1 LSTPSPEPPK
11 RARRADRASTTHRRS
26 ASQWAVAWRRFKR
39 NKSGLAGMFIVG
51 FFVFVGVTSP
61 WIAPFPA
68 RSYAA
73 LYAGQGGVPPSWEHP
88 FGVEPSGI
96 DVFSEVIH
104 GTRNDLYVGIAATL
118 LTVIIGV
125 AVGALSGYFKGI
137 LSDIV
142 LGITQVFFVIPT
154 LLLILLFARV
164 FSVLV
169 FAGLGLTLI
178 VLILG
183 FFGWSYVTFLVRG
196 EILRVKELEF
206 VQAERALGASSWRIV
221 FRHIVP
227 NVLSPVIVVATL
239 NIAGYI
245 LTEVVIS
252 FLGFGD
258 PNTSTWGLLINEGFT
273 YVRTQ
278 WWVSFFPGIAVVLCV
293 LGFNL
298 VGDGL
303 SDALNP
309 RLRE

>member
-1 LSTPSPEPPK
+1 M
-11 RARRADRASTTHRRS
+11 
-26 ASQWAVAWRRFKR
+26 V
-39 NKSGLAGMFIVG
+39 IVG
-51 FFVFVGVTSP
+51 FFILIAMTST
-61 WIAPFPA
+61 WVAPYPP

-73 LYAGQGGVPPSWEHP
+73 LYSGEAGQPPSLAHP
-88 FGVEPSGI
+88 FGTEPSGI
-96 DVFSEVIH
+96 DVLSEVIH
-104 GTRNDLYVGIAATL
+104 GSRNDLYVGIGATL
-118 LTVIIGV
+118 LTLLIGIF
-125 AVGALSGYFKGI
+125 VGALAGYFKGLLADVI
-137 LSDIV
+137 
-142 LGITQVFFVIPT
+142 LGITQVFLVIPA
-154 LLLILLFARV
+154 LLLILLFARI

-183 FFGWSYVTFLVRG
+183 FFGWSTVAFLVRG
-196 EILRVKELEF
+196 EIFRVKELEF
-206 VQAERALGASSWRIV
+206 VQAEKALGAGTLRIM

-227 NVLSPVIVVATL
+227 NILSPVIVYATL
-239 NIAGYI
+239 SIAGFI

-273 YVRTQ
+273 YVRTD
-278 WWVSFFPGIAVVLCV
+278 WWVCFFPGLAVVLCV

-298 VGDGL
+298 MGDGL

>member
-1 LSTPSPEPPK
+1 MSTLAFEPPM
-11 RARRADRASTTHRRS
+11 RARKAGQTSKTQRRS

-51 FFVFVGVTSP
+51 FFAFVAVASP
-61 WIAPFPA
+61 WIAPFPP

-73 LYAGQGGVPPSWEHP
+73 LYAGEGGTPPSWEHP

-125 AVGALSGYFKGI
+125 AAGALSGYFKGVV
-137 LSDIV
+137 SDIV

-154 LLLILLFARV
+154 LLLILLFARI

-206 VQAERALGASSWRIV
+206 VQAERALGASAWRIM

-273 YVRTQ
+273 YVRTE
-278 WWVSFFPGIAVVLCV
+278 WWVSFFPGMIVVLCV

-298 VGDGL
+298 MGDGL

>member
-1 LSTPSPEPPK
+1 MNTPDSKLPAQTIVTKVASK
-11 RARRADRASTTHRRS
+11 RHRRS

-51 FFVFVGVTSP
+51 FFLFVAVASP
-61 WIAPFPA
+61 WIAPFPP

-73 LYAGQGGVPPSWEHP
+73 LYAGQGGRPPSWEHP

-125 AVGALSGYFKGI
+125 SIGALSGYFKGI

-142 LGITQVFFVIPT
+142 LGITQIFFVIPT

-178 VLILG
+178 VLIL
-183 FFGWSYVTFLVRG
+183 
-196 EILRVKELEF
+196 
-206 VQAERALGASSWRIV
+206 
-221 FRHIVP
+221 
-227 NVLSPVIVVATL
+227 
-239 NIAGYI
+239 
-245 LTEVVIS
+245 
-252 FLGFGD
+252 
-258 PNTSTWGLLINEGFT
+258 
-273 YVRTQ
+273 
-278 WWVSFFPGIAVVLCV
+278 
-293 LGFNL
+293 
-298 VGDGL
+298 
-303 SDALNP
+303 
-309 RLRE
+309 

>member
-1 LSTPSPEPPK
+1 VERSTETTKSE
-11 RARRADRASTTHRRS
+11 RRA
-26 ASQWAVAWRRFKR
+26 ASQWAVAWRRFGR
-39 NKSGLAGMFIVG
+39 NKSALAGMFIVG
-51 FFVFVGVTSP
+51 FFVFVAVTSS
-61 WIAPFPA
+61 WIAPFPP
-68 RSYAA
+68 RSYAS
-73 LYAGQGGVPPSWEHP
+73 LYAGEGGAPPSWAHP

-118 LTVIIGV
+118 LTVVIGV
-125 AVGALSGYFKGI
+125 AVGALAGYYKGI
-137 LSDIV
+137 LADIV
-142 LGITQVFFVIPT
+142 LGITQVFLVIPA
-154 LLLILLFARV
+154 LLLILLFARI

-183 FFGWSYVTFLVRG
+183 FFGWSTVTFLVRG

-206 VQAERALGASSWRIV
+206 VQAERALGASTWRIM

-227 NVLSPVIVVATL
+227 NVLSPVIVVSTL

-278 WWVSFFPGIAVVLCV
+278 WWVSLFPGLAVVFCV

-298 VGDGL
+298 MGDGL

>member
-1 LSTPSPEPPK
+1 
-11 RARRADRASTTHRRS
+11 
-26 ASQWAVAWRRFKR
+26 
-39 NKSGLAGMFIVG
+39 MFIVG
-51 FFVFVGVTSP
+51 FFIFVALAAP
-61 WIAPFPA
+61 WIAPYPP
-68 RSYAA
+68 RSYAS
-73 LYAGQGGVPPSWEHP
+73 LYAGEGGAPPSWEHP

-96 DVFSEVIH
+96 DVLSEVIH
-104 GTRNDLYVGIAATL
+104 GTRNDLYVGVAATIL
-118 LTVIIGV
+118 AVVIGV
-125 AVGALSGYFKGI
+125 ALGALAGYFKGAI
-137 LSDIV
+137 SDIT

-206 VQAERALGASSWRIV
+206 IQAERGLGASTWRIL

-273 YVRTQ
+273 YVRTE

-298 VGDGL
+298 MGDGL

>member
-1 LSTPSPEPPK
+1 MSTPSPKPPK
-11 RARRADRASTTHRRS
+11 LANEADRASTTHRRS

-51 FFVFVGVTSP
+51 FFVFVAVASP
-61 WIAPFPA
+61 WIAPFPP
-68 RSYAA
+68 RSYAG
-73 LYAGQGGVPPSWEHP
+73 LYAGQGGTPPSWEHP

-125 AVGALSGYFKGI
+125 AVGALSGYFRGI

-298 VGDGL
+298 MGDGL

>member
-1 LSTPSPEPPK
+1 MNASSAKL
-11 RARRADRASTTHRRS
+11 RDRTEETNETTKTERRS

-39 NKSGLAGMFIVG
+39 NKSGLAGMLIVG
-51 FFVFVGVTSP
+51 FFIFVGLVSP
-61 WIAPFPA
+61 WIAPYPA
-68 RSYAA
+68 RSYAS
-73 LYAGQGGVPPSWEHP
+73 LYSGEAGTPPSWQHP

-104 GTRNDLYVGIAATL
+104 GTRNDLYVGIAATV
-118 LTVIIGV
+118 LTVLIGV
-125 AVGALSGYFKGI
+125 VVGALAGYVKGV
-137 LSDIV
+137 LAEIV
-142 LGITQVFFVIPT
+142 LGVTQVFLVIPA
-154 LLLILLFARV
+154 LLLILLFARI
-164 FSVLV
+164 FSALV

-183 FFGWSYVTFLVRG
+183 LFGWSGVTYLIRG

-206 VQAERALGASSWRIV
+206 VQSSRALGASTWRIM

-227 NVLSPVIVVATL
+227 NVLSPVIVVSTL
-239 NIAGYI
+239 NIAGFI

-273 YVRTQ
+273 YVRSH
-278 WWVSFFPGIAVVLCV
+278 WWVSLFPGLAVVFCV

-298 VGDGL
+298 MGDGL

>member
-11 RARRADRASTTHRRS
+11 RARKADRASTTHRRS

-51 FFVFVGVTSP
+51 FFLFVGVTSP

-227 NVLSPVIVVATL
+227 NVLSPVIVVSTL

>member
-1 LSTPSPEPPK
+1 MSTLSPEPPK
-11 RARRADRASTTHRRS
+11 PAKKADRASTSHRRS

-51 FFVFVGVTSP
+51 FFVFVAVASP
-61 WIAPFPA
+61 WIAPFPP
-68 RSYAA
+68 RSYAG
-73 LYAGQGGVPPSWEHP
+73 LYAGQGGTPPSWEHP

-125 AVGALSGYFKGI
+125 AVGALSGYFRGI

-154 LLLILLFARV
+154 LLLILLFARI

-221 FRHIVP
+221 FRHVVP

-298 VGDGL
+298 MGDGL